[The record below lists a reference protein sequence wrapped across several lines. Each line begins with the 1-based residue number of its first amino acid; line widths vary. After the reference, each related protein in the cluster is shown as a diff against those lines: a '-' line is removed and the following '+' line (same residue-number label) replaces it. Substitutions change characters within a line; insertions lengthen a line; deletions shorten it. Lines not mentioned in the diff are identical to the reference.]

1 MIVVIFI
8 SARAHMQ
15 YLRCSLVIYASPRVV
30 SQCNGERCLCA
41 IKVNVLPL
49 SFVTRGILK
58 QYCSLSSGI
67 GALFVP
73 FVLLFLWPIM

>member
-15 YLRCSLVIYASPRVV
+15 YLRCSLVIYACSRVV

-49 SFVTRGILK
+49 SFVTPPCPPLIKGKTERTR
-58 QYCSLSSGI
+58 
-67 GALFVP
+67 
-73 FVLLFLWPIM
+73 

>member
-15 YLRCSLVIYASPRVV
+15 YLRCSLVIYAFSRVV

-49 SFVTRGILK
+49 SFVTKLNVNRTRCTGK
-58 QYCSLSSGI
+58 RVYTR
-67 GALFVP
+67 
-73 FVLLFLWPIM
+73 